1 MKIPV
6 SFGSMVSVEIVRD
19 TNTDTAT
26 VNVHTPLYKNK
37 LWTMTHSYK
46 ASQFSDYKIINDCDF
61 IRVMSK
67 HFPEDS

>member
-6 SFGSMVSVEIVRD
+6 PFGFDVSVEISRD
-19 TNTDTAT
+19 NQTDTAR
-26 VNVHTPLYKNK
+26 VIVHAPCYKTK
-37 LWTMTHSYK
+37 RWEMSQSYK
-46 ASQFSDYKIINDCDF
+46 SSQFSDYKIINDCDF